1 MRERATE
8 HEPCRRTQRQK
19 GRRKKESYRRGLLG
33 TRTEDGGGEVHVAA
47 VAGGAGD
54 RLVEPD
60 EQPQRVELPPE
71 RQRQADDRP
80 RPARSK
86 HLSHRPG
93 ATRNRST

>member
-1 MRERATE
+1 MREQLRMNLADVRKD
-8 HEPCRRTQRQK
+8 RREE
-19 GRRKKESYRRGLLG
+19 RKNRRGLG

-47 VAGGAGD
+47 VAGGARD